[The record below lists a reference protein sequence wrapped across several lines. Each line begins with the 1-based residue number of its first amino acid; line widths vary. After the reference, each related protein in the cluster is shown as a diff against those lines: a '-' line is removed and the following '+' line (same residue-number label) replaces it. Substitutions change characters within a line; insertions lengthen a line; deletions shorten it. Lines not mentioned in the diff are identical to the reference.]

1 MASTGAQNP
10 EGEHKSLTEAIE
22 NNSDTLST
30 EKVSI
35 PPPGYQFLKVR
46 KPNGT
51 IVTVQRKIT
60 NQDVPTTSPPLS
72 PSAVPLPVSPP
83 GSPTIGSPSQQY
95 QDLASRPQSDYS
107 EHGVIGGEQSSPIQE
122 KRRSKLR
129 DSMIKGLGTVI
140 GPMTTVEIGDWHA
153 DDKIVNHEDDISDDE
168 FNHDIE
174 DESHNGDSQNQF
186 GEKLQSVRRSNE
198 TESDGE

>member
-1 MASTGAQNP
+1 
-10 EGEHKSLTEAIE
+10 
-22 NNSDTLST
+22 
-30 EKVSI
+30 
-35 PPPGYQFLKVR
+35 
-46 KPNGT
+46 
-51 IVTVQRKIT
+51 
-60 NQDVPTTSPPLS
+60 
-72 PSAVPLPVSPP
+72 
-83 GSPTIGSPSQQY
+83 
-95 QDLASRPQSDYS
+95 
-107 EHGVIGGEQSSPIQE
+107 
-122 KRRSKLR
+122 
-129 DSMIKGLGTVI
+129 MIKGLGTVI